1 MFDISAFA
9 QGLALGLGMFVCPGP
24 KDLLIARH
32 ALLRHPAVDL
42 IAIGTLSDA
51 LLICLGMAGA
61 TAALNRAPAWQ
72 TAALGLGV
80 GLLIVHGLLAAWRA
94 ASGRVQMPGMLDGDQ
109 SMARSKGLLA
119 VVMVSFFNPV
129 AWLDTLLVIGSVGA
143 TLPPATQTSFA
154 LGATAASFTWFTLLV
169 AAARWVGPWM
179 TKPVSWRVLEAG
191 VAMLMIGLAAY
202 LARDLV

>member
-94 ASGRVQMPGMLDGDQ
+94 VSGRVQMPGMLDGDQ
-109 SMARSKGLLA
+109 SMAQSKGLLA
-119 VVMVSFFNPV
+119 VVMASFFNPV

-143 TLPPATQTSFA
+143 TLPPATQASFA
-154 LGATAASFTWFTLLV
+154 LGATAASFAWFTLLV
-169 AAARWVGPWM
+169 AAARWVGPCM

-191 VAMLMIGLAAY
+191 VAMLMMGLALY